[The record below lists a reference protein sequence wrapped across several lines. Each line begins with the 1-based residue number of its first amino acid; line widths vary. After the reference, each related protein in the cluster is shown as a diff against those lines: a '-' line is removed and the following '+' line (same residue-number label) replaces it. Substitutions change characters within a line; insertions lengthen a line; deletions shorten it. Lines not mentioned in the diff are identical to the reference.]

1 MIKGGDR
8 NMKTQIA
15 PGLQQNLT
23 WIREKCTNCDDIL
36 LRQMKIGNPGI
47 DCLIVYIETAVSN
60 MMLEDSVIGK
70 LLNHLWE
77 MENAEIERA
86 MEENGLGISDTA
98 EFIYLED
105 AMDAMLAGNAVFFLD
120 GYPRALKI
128 GSKGY
133 PGLGVAKAESEKV
146 LRGSR
151 EGFSESVKL
160 NTALIRKRIR
170 STGLKVEENFLG
182 VRSNTVTALVYE
194 EDLVRPELLAEIKK
208 ELQEFLVDAIPDS
221 GVIEQLS
228 GRFTWSPF
236 PKFQTTERPDKAAMA
251 ILEGRIVL
259 LCDNSP
265 VALLLPTTLN
275 ALLQTGDDYYGN
287 FEIASLLRCI
297 RYGAVFLAFSL
308 PGLYLAVT
316 GFHPQLLP
324 TALSLSLA
332 EARSGVPF
340 PGVIEILFLEL
351 SFELLRE
358 AGLRMPGPIGNTIGI
373 VGGLIIGQAA
383 VSANLLSP
391 VVVIV
396 DALTALGSFSIPN
409 EELSEAFRLLK
420 YGMIL
425 LCAFFGLY
433 GFVFGW
439 IFLLVHLCR
448 LKSFGIPYLMP
459 FAAVSEDGITPF
471 LDGIFR
477 GPLQKM
483 ELRPVYTRKGARRR
497 YAKGT
502 VRVQGMGADGIN
514 DADRK
519 CGKSGDNTDREKES
533 S

>member
-1 MIKGGDR
+1 
-8 NMKTQIA
+8 MKTVISHH
-15 PGLQQNLT
+15 LQQNT
-23 WIREKCTNCDDIL
+23 DWIMQRCQKCDDII
-36 LRQMKIGNPGI
+36 LRSMKIGRPGT

-77 MENAEIERA
+77 MDSSDLEKAVA
-86 MEENGLGISDTA
+86 ENGLGISDSK
-98 EFIYLED
+98 EFSFLED
-105 AMDAMLAGNAVFFLD
+105 AMDAMLAGNAVFFLE
-120 GYPRALKI
+120 GYPRAIKI

-151 EGFSESVKL
+151 ESFSESVKL

-170 STGLKVEENFLG
+170 STNLKVEENFLG

-194 EDLVRPELLAEIKK
+194 EDLVRPWLLERIRE
-208 ELQEFLVDAIPDS
+208 ELQSFAIDAIPDS
-221 GVIEQLS
+221 GIVEQLA
-228 GRFTWSPF
+228 GRFSWSPF

-251 ILEGRIVL
+251 VLEGRIVL

-265 VALLLPTTLN
+265 VALLLPTTFN
-275 ALLQTGDDYYGN
+275 SLLQTGDDYFGN

-297 RYGAVFLAFSL
+297 RYGSVFLAFSL
-308 PGLYLAVT
+308 PGLYVAVT

-340 PGVIEILFLEL
+340 PGIVEILFLEL

-420 YGMIL
+420 YGMIV
-425 LCAFFGLY
+425 LCGFFGLY

-439 IFLLVHLCR
+439 ILLLIHLCR

-459 FAAVSEDGITPF
+459 FAAPSEDGITPL

-477 GPLQKM
+477 GPLQKLSM
-483 ELRPVYTRKGARRR
+483 RPVYTRKGARRR
-497 YAKGT
+497 YAAARKDGT
-502 VRVQGMGADGIN
+502 ETTHVF
-514 DADRK
+514 
-519 CGKSGDNTDREKES
+519 RE
-533 S
+533 